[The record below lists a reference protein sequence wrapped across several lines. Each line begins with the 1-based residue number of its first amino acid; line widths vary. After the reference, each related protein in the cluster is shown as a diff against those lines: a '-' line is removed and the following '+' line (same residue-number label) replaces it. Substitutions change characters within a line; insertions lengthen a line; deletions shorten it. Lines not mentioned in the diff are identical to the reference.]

1 MTDYSLGPVV
11 LFGSGE
17 TSRSG
22 GQVFEEIARRL
33 DDRPRIA
40 ILETPAGFQ
49 PNSAKVA
56 GQIADFLEQRLQN
69 YSPVITVVPA
79 RKRNTVHSPDDA
91 DLVRPLLT
99 SDLLFLGPGSP
110 TYAARQLQH
119 SRAWHFLSARHRLG
133 AAVVFASAATVAA
146 GARTLPVYEIFKAGH
161 ELHWEPGLDFFA
173 PFGLSLIFIP
183 HWNNNEGGD
192 DFDSSRCY
200 MGVER
205 FRKLLTLLPGD
216 STIVGIDEHTALI
229 LDLDVQEC
237 QVMGT
242 GGVTLLT
249 TDAEQRFERDDHFPL
264 DALGECQ
271 LPAADTGIP
280 DNVWDA
286 ALSAR
291 EERQAEPQPS
301 QEVLTLVEERQE
313 ARKQRDWETADELR
327 DRIADM
333 GWQVQDTP
341 EGPTLEPA

>member
-33 DDRPRIA
+33 DTLRIA

-49 PNSAKVA
+49 PNSAHVA
-56 GQIADFLEQRLQN
+56 GQIADFLAQRLQN
-69 YSPVITVVPA
+69 YSPDITVVPA
-79 RKRNTVHSPDDA
+79 RKRNTAHSPDDA

-119 SRAWHFLSARHRLG
+119 SRAWHSLSARHRLG

-161 ELHWEPGLDFFA
+161 ELHWETGLDFFA

-205 FRKLLTLLPGD
+205 FQKLLDMLPDGF
-216 STIVGIDEHTALI
+216 TIIGIDEHTALVLN
-229 LDLDVQEC
+229 LDTREC
-237 QVMGT
+237 QVMGN

-249 TDAEQRFERDDHFPL
+249 AGTEQRFERDDHFSL
-264 DALGECQ
+264 DALGELH
-271 LPAADTGIP
+271 LPAPDAGIP
-280 DNVWDA
+280 DSVWAA

-291 EERQAEPQPS
+291 EERQAQPQPS
-301 QEVLTLVEERQE
+301 EKVLTLVEARQE
-313 ARKQRDWETADELR
+313 AREQRDWETADQIR
-327 DRIADM
+327 DRIADL

-341 EGPTLEPA
+341 DGPKLEPA